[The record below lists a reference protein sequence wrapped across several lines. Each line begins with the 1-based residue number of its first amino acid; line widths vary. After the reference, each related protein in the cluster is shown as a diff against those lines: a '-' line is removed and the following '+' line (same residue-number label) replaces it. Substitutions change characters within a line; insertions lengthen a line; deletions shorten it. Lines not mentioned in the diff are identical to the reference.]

1 MKNIR
6 FKTQYTNQVAAKTWE
21 IVLEG
26 PVPELNP
33 GQFVNVELPGF
44 FLRRPFSVCDWTAE
58 TLTIVFKTVGAGTEQ
73 MSKLSQGTELD
84 LLLPLGNGFDVT
96 KAGERPLL
104 VGGGAGV
111 APLCGLAKRL
121 AASGRHCDVIL
132 GFNRV
137 DEVFY
142 KERFEAAGARVVVTT
157 ADGSMGIRG
166 FATDALAGL
175 DPSFVYACGPEPML
189 KAVYD
194 ALDVPGEYSFEARMG
209 CGYGACVGCTRK
221 TKNGYK
227 RVCKDGPVF
236 EKEEI
241 VW

>member
-6 FKTQYTNQVAAKTWE
+6 FKTQSTNQIAAKTWE
-21 IVLEG
+21 TVLEG
-26 PVPELNP
+26 PVPELKP

-44 FLRRPFSVCDWTAE
+44 YLRRPFSVCDWTVE

-111 APLCGLAKRL
+111 APLFGLAKRL
-121 AASGRHCDVIL
+121 AASGRSCDAVL
-132 GFNRV
+132 GFNRA

-142 KERFEAAGARVVVTT
+142 KERFEAAGARVAVTT
-157 ADGSMGIRG
+157 ADGLMGIRG
-166 FATDALAGL
+166 FVTDALAGL

-189 KAVYD
+189 KALYD

-209 CGYGACVGCTRK
+209 CGYGACVGCTRR

-236 EKEEI
+236 KKEEI